1 MTIHYQTGTLDNGL
15 TIIAECDDH
24 AHSAAAGFFVRT
36 GARDEEARLMGVSHF
51 LEHMMFKGTD
61 EISADALNRRFD
73 EMGARNNAHTSG
85 DLTAFHAH
93 VLPEHL
99 GDTLELL
106 GKMMRPAL
114 RDDDFTTEKGVILE
128 EIAMYKDSPFWVLYE
143 DAMDRHYSGGSL
155 GHRVLGTAETVTDL
169 TSTQMRTYFDA
180 RYSADNTV
188 VALAGKL
195 DFAKAVDQIASV
207 CGDWQVTNADRDLA
221 KPESGAGRFVLKD
234 EKVSRAYMI
243 GISQAPA
250 INDDLR
256 YAATLASQI
265 LGASDNSRLHWALI
279 ESGLADEAQ
288 AEYHGREGL
297 GEQFVYASGSPD
309 KAEEIWSVVEH
320 ELSGLAASICDDDLE
335 RLRGRMVTGVT
346 LSGERPADRM
356 QRIGSQWTLT
366 GQYRPL
372 EEELARIEAISVS
385 DVRSVIEAFDPKPTT
400 FGMLLPAS

>member
-1 MTIHYQTGTLDNGL
+1 MGINHQTERLPNGL
-15 TIIAECDDH
+15 TICAECDDD

-36 GARDEEARLMGVSHF
+36 GARDESASVMGVSHF

-73 EMGARNNAHTSG
+73 EMGARNNAYTSG

-99 GDTLELL
+99 DDALELL

-143 DAMDRHYSGGSL
+143 EAMDRHYAGGSL
-155 GHRVLGTAETVTDL
+155 GHRVLGTSDTVTDL
-169 TSTQMRTYFDA
+169 SSEQMRTYFNA

-195 DFAKAVDQIASV
+195 DFAKVVDDVAKL
-207 CGDWQVTNADRDLA
+207 CGKWQVTNADRQLA
-221 KPESGAGRFVLKD
+221 KPKSGAGRFELRD
-234 EKVSRAYMI
+234 ENVNRAYMI
-243 GISQAPA
+243 GISAAPA
-250 INDDLR
+250 IDDDLR

-288 AEYHGREGL
+288 AEYHGREGV

-309 KAEEIWSVVEH
+309 KAEEIWSVVER
-320 ELSGLAASICDDDLE
+320 ELAGLAASVTDDDLA

-372 EEELARIEAISVS
+372 EEELARIEAITVS
-385 DVRSVIEAFDPKPTT
+385 DVRHVIEMFDPKPTT
-400 FGMLLPAS
+400 FGVLLPTV